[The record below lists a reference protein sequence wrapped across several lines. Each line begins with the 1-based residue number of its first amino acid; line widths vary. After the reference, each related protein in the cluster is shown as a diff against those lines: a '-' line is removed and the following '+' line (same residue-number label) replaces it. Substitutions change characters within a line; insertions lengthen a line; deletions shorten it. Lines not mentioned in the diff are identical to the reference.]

1 MKRLKIFA
9 IIALGIAFTLLIA
22 GCYMVS
28 GQTMSKVQGTY
39 ELTSYSRTN
48 GKNNSVTDYVAD
60 GYKAYLIVTGT
71 SEGYYVIDDGETQ
84 PYYRMATLSY
94 LYNAEDSS
102 KVEYVIYR
110 LEGSAEEQ
118 KLGVIK
124 DGLNF
129 SRPVVKFSENVYS
142 DGLSMTF
149 KKVSKKTDLTYA
161 QEKLGTLAQYAF
173 PSN

>member
-9 IIALGIAFTLLIA
+9 IIALGIAFTLLLA

-28 GQTMSKVQGTY
+28 GQTMSKVKGTY

-48 GKNNSVTDYVAD
+48 GKTNSVTNYLEN
-60 GYKAYLIVTGT
+60 GYKAYLIVTGAN
-71 SEGYYVIDDGETQ
+71 EGYYVISDGETQ

-94 LYNAEDSS
+94 LYDEEDAS

-110 LEGSAEEQ
+110 LEGSTEEQ
-118 KLGVIK
+118 KLGVNK

-129 SRPVVKFSENVYS
+129 SRPAVKLSENMYS

-149 KKVSKKTDLTYA
+149 KKVSKKTDLSYA
-161 QEKLGTLAQYAF
+161 EEKLGTLAQYAF